1 MWSIYSGAQYAP
13 FGGVQQ
19 DGVRLRIV
27 GGYGDHATGTVAFTD
42 VLAGYHLQ
50 LGTLTIK
57 FFAGL
62 MAEDRHADGPDASL
76 DGADWGGKAVL
87 ETWWTIT
94 DHAWLSADVSFG
106 SLNTAFSSRAR
117 LGWRMLPELSVGL
130 EGGVVSALER
140 EIARAGG
147 FVRYEWQTGEAS
159 LSAGMAFDGL
169 DNDWNGPH
177 SGPFGTVSVLM
188 RF

>member
-57 FFAGL
+57 LQA
-62 MAEDRHADGPDASL
+62 
-76 DGADWGGKAVL
+76 
-87 ETWWTIT
+87 
-94 DHAWLSADVSFG
+94 
-106 SLNTAFSSRAR
+106 
-117 LGWRMLPELSVGL
+117 
-130 EGGVVSALER
+130 
-140 EIARAGG
+140 
-147 FVRYEWQTGEAS
+147 
-159 LSAGMAFDGL
+159 
-169 DNDWNGPH
+169 
-177 SGPFGTVSVLM
+177 
-188 RF
+188 